1 MTLSTGLMLHPI
13 VALPLIRLMKLIITG
28 IEKLLG
34 LCKID
39 ARGKLKFTLTMYFAI
54 IISFQIFLT
63 QSWESKRLSE
73 NEKHGDDR

>member
-13 VALPLIRLMKLIITG
+13 VALPLIRLIKLIING

-39 ARGKLKFTLTMYFAI
+39 ARGKLKFTLTMYIAI
-54 IISFQIFLT
+54 IITFQVFLT
-63 QSWESKRLSE
+63 QSWASISQNVKA
-73 NEKHGDDR
+73 KHGKDR

>member
-13 VALPLIRLMKLIITG
+13 VALPLIRLIKLIISG

-39 ARGKLKFTLTMYFAI
+39 ARHKLKFTLTMYFAM
-54 IISFQIFLT
+54 IISFQVFLT
-63 QSWESKRLSE
+63 QSWASISQNVKA
-73 NEKHGDDR
+73 KHGDDR